1 MANKPY
7 SNTATDTLPGNG
19 RGPVSGRGRQ
29 VYELAKFIL
38 TKQYVPII
46 GPGKARWNHIH
57 VADLADVYVLLVEA
71 AVAGNTDRELWG
83 AKGYIL
89 TECGEHIWGDVA
101 RKVGA
106 EAVRLGYLKE
116 PEEKALSKDAAIDQ
130 AGFEAVSWGLNS
142 RGKAERANKVL
153 GWKPTRRGIE
163 AEIPEILQAEH
174 ARLIK

>member
-1 MANKPY
+1 MY
-7 SNTATDTLPGNG
+7 LGNG
-19 RGPVSGRGRQ
+19 RGPASGRGRQ

-46 GPGKARWNHIH
+46 GPGKARWNYIH

-71 AVAGNTDRELWG
+71 AVAGNTDPQLWG
-83 AKGYIL
+83 AKGYTL
-89 TECGEHIWGDVA
+89 TERGEHVWGDIS

-106 EAVRLGYLKE
+106 KAVELGYLKQ

-142 RGKAERANKVL
+142 RGKAERAAKVL
-153 GWKPTRRGIE
+153 GWKPTRGSIE
-163 AEIPEILQAEH
+163 DEIPEILKAEK
-174 ARLIK
+174 ARLGN